1 MPERESD
8 AGAADDSPRR
18 PARFPDCHTYL
29 HHHRQRCQEF
39 PGQLASHRLPADGV
53 RAGRRAIGEHPA
65 VRLPASDHF
74 GGGEPSRCRAQFVT
88 RVRRPGRSDG
98 NCSLQ
103 SREKTARVADRAAP
117 LGVLSGARHDAAR
130 LCRSDQTGAV
140 LLIDAANVVGSRPT
154 GWWRDRAGA
163 ARTFVEQVRNAAASG
178 RIAEPVVVVLEG
190 KARAGVP
197 EGLANGVTVEH
208 ASGSGDDTL
217 VGVAGR
223 SADEAV
229 TLVTADRALRRRAEE
244 LGAHVV
250 GPSWLFERLGL

>member
-1 MPERESD
+1 
-8 AGAADDSPRR
+8 
-18 PARFPDCHTYL
+18 
-29 HHHRQRCQEF
+29 
-39 PGQLASHRLPADGV
+39 
-53 RAGRRAIGEHPA
+53 
-65 VRLPASDHF
+65 
-74 GGGEPSRCRAQFVT
+74 
-88 RVRRPGRSDG
+88 
-98 NCSLQ
+98 
-103 SREKTARVADRAAP
+103 
-117 LGVLSGARHDAAR
+117 
-130 LCRSDQTGAV
+130 V

-190 KARAGVP
+190 KAREGVP

-217 VGVAGR
+217 VDVAGR
-223 SADEAV
+223 SADEGV
-229 TLVTADRALRRRAEE
+229 TLVTADRELRRRAQE